1 MRKRVLLLVVLA
13 ALLLPAL
20 SFGFDFGFGIKVG
33 IGFPFATGTGY
44 QELISTLSG
53 GETKLLLG
61 FKYGLPPVM
70 FPLAGGVALT
80 FGLFDFLAI
89 QPEAL
94 FTMTG
99 FAFGNATGTVFFNWS
114 VIEVPLLVK
123 LRLKTGGGASF
134 NLYAGPDFQYTI
146 LGPELT
152 VQDSEGNVLAHG
164 GSDSVTVGTPLKAG
178 WMGGVEFK
186 FPGGATLEARY
197 SMIFLNVDETFDWS
211 GVTWAT
217 LNPAN
222 QPGVFNNAQ
231 VLLGFSL

>member
-99 FAFGNATGTVFFNWS
+99 LAAGTATETDFFNWS

-123 LRLKTGGGASF
+123 LRLKTGGGAGFSI
-134 NLYAGPDFQYTI
+134 YAGPDFQYQISKTEWTAQNSDGKV
-146 LGPELT
+146 LGHIAEDYFL
-152 VQDSEGNVLAHG
+152 Q
-164 GSDSVTVGTPLKAG
+164 GTALMAG
-178 WMGGVEFK
+178 WLGGVELR

-197 SMIFLNVDETFDWS
+197 SMMFFPVSGTSDFTSVSWSSLDPRSYPNVI
-211 GVTWAT
+211 
-217 LNPAN
+217 
-222 QPGVFNNAQ
+222 NNAQ